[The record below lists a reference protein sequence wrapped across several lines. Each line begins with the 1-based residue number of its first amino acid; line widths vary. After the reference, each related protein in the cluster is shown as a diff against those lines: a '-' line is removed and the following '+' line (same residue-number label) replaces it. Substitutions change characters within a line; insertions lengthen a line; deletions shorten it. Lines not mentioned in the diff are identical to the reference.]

1 MRYHSYSSMLSE
13 RRLVPVKNTPEI
25 RPMLFGILAL
35 ALQAIAVMVEAVLL
49 SRERAQG
56 WTYGHPIIFEF
67 QNLASTLGLLLCGSV
82 VMAISGLIFDARRIF
97 SFIAL
102 FIFFALVTVIG
113 GMYGIG

>member
-1 MRYHSYSSMLSE
+1 MLSE

-25 RPMLFGILAL
+25 RPTLFGILAL